1 MPLETVEVAVYDD
14 QVVPEEVDGVVVRVF
29 DSTGTTLITEATTG
43 DVLSGKV
50 DLTLDG
56 SGSGTAYQLRF
67 YLNGG
72 SVQSPQYITVFSPPS
87 AGPAPDTNNF
97 EVTAALLNTPTATN
111 PRLCR
116 ASGYIWGPDG
126 RPKHGIDLAFIP
138 CFRPLIVDN
147 IGVLGER
154 VNARTDRR
162 GYVQV
167 DLIRDGY
174 YMATVESHENVTR
187 RVAVP
192 DRSNINIMHL
202 LFPIVVS
209 VDLGVASIP
218 LTVGGAAS
226 FSPVVTASDFQV
238 LQGAATEDVQYLVD
252 DPSIASVQVDMTGLV
267 LNGLST
273 GTTSLRI
280 VRRDTSIVYLPDPG
294 INGSIIPIT
303 VS

>member
-1 MPLETVEVAVYDD
+1 MPLETVEVSVYDD
-14 QVVPEEVDGVVVRVF
+14 RVVPLVVDSVVVRVF

-50 DLTLDG
+50 QVTLDG
-56 SGSGTAYQLRF
+56 DSGGIDYQLRF
-67 YLNGG
+67 YVNGA
-72 SVQSPQYITVFSPPS
+72 SIPSPQYIKVYSPPS
-87 AGPAPDTNNF
+87 EAPAPATNNF
-97 EVTAALLNTPTATN
+97 QITAALLSAPTATN

-126 RPKHGIDLAFIP
+126 RAKRGLDLSFIP
-138 CFRPLIVDN
+138 CFRPLVVDN

-154 VNARTDRR
+154 VNCRTDRN

-167 DLIRDGY
+167 DLIRSGY

-187 RVAVP
+187 QVAVP

-209 VDLGVASIP
+209 VDLGVASVP

-226 FSPVVTASDFQV
+226 FSPVVTASDFRV
-238 LQGAATEDVQYLVD
+238 LDGAATEDVQYSVD
-252 DPSIASVQVDMTGLV
+252 DPSIASVQVSTTGLV
-267 LNGLST
+267 LNGLSA

-280 VRRDTSIVYLPDPG
+280 VRRDSSIVYLPDPG